1 MDNECKARCVGM
13 DCKRR
18 RRMMA
23 KLRGGTAELGIE
35 IGRWHGLRREDRVC
49 KECGRGEV
57 EDTEHFVMR
66 CAYVVKE
73 RKRLENL
80 MSSRVKGWH
89 ELAENEKVLRIMD
102 RACCDEA
109 VARAVESLWKK
120 RFVADVPVPMKQV
133 FRVKKLVGRQ
143 WGAPNSNYL
152 LVIRPV
158 RRGGSLGSYE
168 PPSSTCGKQ
177 KSEPNH
183 FFSSPRPYRGIRTR
197 SVTYTS

>member
-23 KLRGGTAELGIE
+23 KLRGGTAELGVE

-49 KECGRGEV
+49 KECGNGEV

-66 CAYVVKE
+66 CAYVVKD

-89 ELAENEKVLRIMD
+89 VLGDNEKVVRIISVLAWFLHVTQ
-102 RACCDEA
+102 RLLFQLLAS
-109 VARAVESLWKK
+109 VLSSHV
-120 RFVADVPVPMKQV
+120 RF
-133 FRVKKLVGRQ
+133 
-143 WGAPNSNYL
+143 
-152 LVIRPV
+152 
-158 RRGGSLGSYE
+158 
-168 PPSSTCGKQ
+168 
-177 KSEPNH
+177 
-183 FFSSPRPYRGIRTR
+183 
-197 SVTYTS
+197 